1 MWHVPAYAIVDPEV
15 LLDMRDYSRMTPTH
29 VVGVASSTEAVFE
42 MVRANNEMLAAAAT
56 QEKKRAKEAKEAEE
70 RAKLPLEEQKAKEE
84 LETVKKAWD
93 KSMREAKALVDR
105 GNRELAEVK
114 LVEAKL
120 AEKSFNKE
128 PLEYLR
134 SNTAATQG
142 VMDSLFSVW
151 IDEKQWNK
159 TSWKLENY
167 SESKTKVVT
176 ATTTS
181 QAALKQYKDE
191 VLSQFLKA
199 TK

>member
-1 MWHVPAYAIVDPEV
+1 M
-15 LLDMRDYSRMTPTH
+15 
-29 VVGVASSTEAVFE
+29 
-42 MVRANNEMLAAAAT
+42 
-56 QEKKRAKEAKEAEE
+56 
-70 RAKLPLEEQKAKEE
+70 
-84 LETVKKAWD
+84 ETVKKAWD

-142 VMDSLFSVW
+142 VVDSLFSVW

-159 TSWKLENY
+159 TSWKLEQY

-176 ATTTS
+176 ATATS

-199 TK
+199 TR